1 MKKFFTG
8 DFMNPFIPI
17 RKANIA
23 IVDGRIDEEIE
34 NNLKR
39 QGLQIIKTIKCGEV
53 HESIAYHPD
62 IVIHPV
68 NYNTLVVAP
77 NVFEYYKD
85 KLQKMGIKLIKGER
99 FLDREYPGDI
109 AYNVGRLSNFAI
121 HSFKYTDEVLKLYL
135 KKENLTF
142 VDVKQG
148 YSKCSLAVVNETS
161 AITADIPIYNK
172 LSSLGFNIL
181 LIEPGH
187 ILLEGQKYGFIGGT
201 NGSLSKNE
209 SMISGVLDSHPNKNE
224 IISFFE
230 KNKVQLIF
238 LSKKTILDIG
248 TIITLNSH

>member
-1 MKKFFTG
+1 
-8 DFMNPFIPI
+8 MNPFIPI
-17 RKANIA
+17 KKANIA

-39 QGLQIIKTIKCGEV
+39 LGLEVIKTIKCQEV
-53 HESIAYHPD
+53 DESIAYHPD
-62 IVIHPV
+62 IVLHPV

-85 KLQKMGIKLIKGER
+85 KLEKMGIKLIKGER

-121 HSFKYTDEVLKLYL
+121 HNFKYTDEVLKFYL

-148 YSKCSLAVVNETS
+148 YSKCSLAIVNERA
-161 AITADIPIYNK
+161 AITADIPIYKK
-172 LSSLGFNIL
+172 LSSLGLDIL
-181 LIEPGH
+181 LIEPGY
-187 ILLEGQKYGFIGGT
+187 ISLEGQKYGFIGGT
-201 NGSLSKNE
+201 NGSLSNNE
-209 SMISGVLDSHPNKNE
+209 SIISGVIDNHPNKNE
-224 IISFFE
+224 ILNFFK
-230 KNKVQLIF
+230 KNKVKLIF
-238 LSKKTILDIG
+238 LSKKPILDIG